1 MRTYNPATAAC
12 FASRAAFIG
21 HVLVWISA
29 RDRASGAVET
39 IGFWTGADH
48 QQFTID
54 GQVRLYY
61 AAGAMLKM
69 DPIRRQTGLKVRT
82 QRITFSQIAPEMEM
96 LIRGYD
102 PRHAPVEV
110 HRALF
115 HPETEALID
124 EPHVLIRGFIDR
136 APLTTPAKGEAG
148 QVTLEIASEARALTK
163 PLSRSRSDAT
173 LRGRNGDD
181 AFRQYASLTE
191 TAETPW
197 GR

>member
-1 MRTYNPATAAC
+1 MRTFSPATAAYL
-12 FASRAAFIG
+12 ASRAGFIG

-29 RDRASGAVET
+29 RDRSSHAIET

-48 QQFTID
+48 QEFTID

-61 AAGAMLKM
+61 AAGSLLKV
-69 DPIRRQTGLKVRT
+69 DPIRRQTGVKVRT
-82 QRITFSQIAPEMEM
+82 HRITFSQVAPEVEM

-115 HPETEALID
+115 HPDTETLID
-124 EPHVLIRGFIDR
+124 EPHVILRGFVDR

-148 QVTLEIASEARALTK
+148 QVALEIASEARALTR
-163 PLSRSRSDAT
+163 PLSRFRSDAG
-173 LRGRNGDD
+173 LRSRDDED
-181 AFRQYASLTE
+181 AFRQYSSLAGTVE
-191 TAETPW
+191 VPW